1 VTPVVLASKS
11 VVRRRL
17 LAAAGVPFEA
27 AESGVDEAIRKAAL
41 TARTPEV
48 IAETLAEAKA
58 LQASTAFPDTLVI
71 GADQTL
77 DVGGRLF
84 DKAETLD
91 QARAQLIMLRGRA
104 HQLHTALAVA
114 RNGRVLWR
122 ETASSTLTMRAF
134 TDAYLDAY
142 LARNPG
148 AALASVGCYELEGEG
163 AQLFDWIDGDYFAI
177 LGLPLLGLLK
187 FLREQG
193 ALPR

>member
-1 VTPVVLASKS
+1 M
-11 VVRRRL
+11 
-17 LAAAGVPFEA
+17 
-27 AESGVDEAIRKAAL
+27 
-41 TARTPEV
+41 
-48 IAETLAEAKA
+48 
-58 LQASTAFPDTLVI
+58 
-71 GADQTL
+71 
-77 DVGGRLF
+77 F